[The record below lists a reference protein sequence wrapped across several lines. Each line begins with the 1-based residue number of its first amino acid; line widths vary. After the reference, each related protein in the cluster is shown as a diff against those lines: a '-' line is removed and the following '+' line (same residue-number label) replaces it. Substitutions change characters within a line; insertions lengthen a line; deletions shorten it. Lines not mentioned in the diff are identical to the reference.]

1 MRRGADKTD
10 RSGQTRSQPVKADTD
25 RFAFELSAVG
35 RADLDP
41 VSRRFLSVNRKL
53 CELTGYTERELL
65 ALSEPE
71 LTVQEYREA
80 RDPSITPRDRTPDDG
95 KTPADREPA
104 AAKPG
109 ADAPDRPAHPERTE
123 VKRYRRKDGTA
134 LWVETHEAQY
144 SEDSGKPSAVV
155 LIVVDVTDRVLV
167 ERELEQAKNQIGI
180 VNRMKN
186 EFLSH
191 VSHELRTPI
200 GGIMGMIEV
209 LMHRLED
216 RDLRQFLAVI
226 RESSRSLLSIVE
238 DILDLSRIETGKLEL
253 RSMEFDLQQ
262 ELERTVHLFSERA
275 EKKRLRLEL
284 RASPDI
290 PRRVFGD
297 PRRLSQVLR
306 NLIENAVE
314 YTETGTVT
322 VTAHVRGEENGEKIL
337 LFSVTD
343 TGPGVSE
350 EDQRYLF
357 TEFGRLRDVYT
368 KRPTEGAGLGLAI
381 SRKLVELMGGRIWYQ
396 PGEEAGSTFSFTV
409 RLKCA
414 RGGQAPGKEDEPIS
428 NSLAALPPLRI
439 LVAEDN
445 LINRMFL
452 GLMLKETGHTIIE
465 VENGAQAV
473 EKVRE
478 AFGQGDPFDLILM
491 DVQMPEMN
499 GMEATQ
505 RIRAMEGLASLVPI
519 IAITA
524 FAMHEDEEKFMD
536 AGMDGYVTKPV
547 NFEELAD
554 TIMRIT
560 ESDYLAE

>member
-1 MRRGADKTD
+1 MHRSADNTD
-10 RSGQTRSQPVKADTD
+10 RSGQTRSQPDRADTD

-65 ALSEPE
+65 ELCEPE
-71 LTVQEYREA
+71 LTVHETRENGN
-80 RDPSITPRDRTPDDG
+80 RHPDEE
-95 KTPADREPA
+95 KTAADLLSA
-104 AAKPG
+104 AARPDTDG
-109 ADAPDRPAHPERTE
+109 AARSGHPERTD
-123 VKRYRRKDGTA
+123 VKQYRRKDGGA
-134 LWVETHEAQY
+134 LWVEAHEAQY
-144 SEDSGKPSAVV
+144 ADNSGKPSAVV
-155 LIVVDVTDRVLV
+155 LVVVDVTDRVLV
-167 ERELEQAKNQIGI
+167 ERELERTRNQIGI

-238 DILDLSRIETGKLEL
+238 DILDLSRIETGRLEL

-262 ELERTVHLFSERA
+262 ELERAVHLFQEYA
-275 EKKRLRLEL
+275 AKKRLKLEL

-306 NLIENAVE
+306 NLIENAVR

-322 VTAHVRGEENGEKIL
+322 VQTRVRGEENGEKIL

-343 TGPGVSE
+343 TGPGVAE

-368 KRPTEGAGLGLAI
+368 KRPAEGAGLGLSI

-396 PGEEAGSTFSFTV
+396 RAEQGGSTFSFTA

-445 LINRMFL
+445 LINRLFL
-452 GLMLKETGHTIIE
+452 GLMLKETGHTIVE

-505 RIRAMEGLASLVPI
+505 QIRAMEGPAALVPI

-524 FAMHEDEEKFMD
+524 FAMDEDEEKFMN

-547 NFEELAD
+547 DFEELAD

-560 ESDYLAE
+560 ESDYLSE